1 MDEAR
6 ASLVEGKKNMAAL
19 TERVQS
25 LQSELNQSELRR
37 EDLEA
42 ELDKTQEVREKV
54 RPCVDKHLPQDICD
68 ATEEKVSQYRRFYP
82 LNLSSSSCL
91 YVISVFS
98 PPGSASALGQS
109 C

>member
-6 ASLVEGKKNMAAL
+6 ASLVEGKKNMSAL

-54 RPCVDKHLPQDICD
+54 HATRHL
-68 ATEEKVSQYRRFYP
+68 
-82 LNLSSSSCL
+82 
-91 YVISVFS
+91 
-98 PPGSASALGQS
+98 
-109 C
+109 

>member
-1 MDEAR
+1 M
-6 ASLVEGKKNMAAL
+6 SAL

-54 RPCVDKHLPQDICD
+54 HATRHL
-68 ATEEKVSQYRRFYP
+68 
-82 LNLSSSSCL
+82 
-91 YVISVFS
+91 
-98 PPGSASALGQS
+98 
-109 C
+109 